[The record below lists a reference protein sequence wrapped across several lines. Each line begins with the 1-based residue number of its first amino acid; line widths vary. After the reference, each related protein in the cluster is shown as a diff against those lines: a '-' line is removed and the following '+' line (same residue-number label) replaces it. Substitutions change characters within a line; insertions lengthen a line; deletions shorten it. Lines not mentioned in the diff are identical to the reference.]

1 MDLEYYTR
9 KETHKMNET
18 KSIVK
23 TVLAFILTLVL
34 IAGSLFGIDVPYD
47 VGDLEG
53 LETEGVVDEQAPV
66 EDEQNDVDVPAEDN
80 ANTEDGEQTDEPQ
93 DSTPTE
99 DDEVVDNSA
108 EDEVADPAEDETDA
122 TEGDVENA

>member
-1 MDLEYYTR
+1 
-9 KETHKMNET
+9 MNET

-47 VGDLEG
+47 AGDLEG

-66 EDEQNDVDVPAEDN
+66 EDEQDDVDVPVEDN
-80 ANTEDGEQTDEPQ
+80 ANTDDGEQTDEPQ

-108 EDEVADPAEDETDA
+108 EDEVADPTEDETDA
-122 TEGDVENA
+122 TEEGDVENA